1 MIEELIKLAKLLV
14 YCPDDGGLSRC
25 ALESIDIT
33 TRPYPGFPTDLQ
45 AQFMALI
52 TLAKG
57 TSCLEIHFYL
67 HLIHWYYRGY
77 CCQIHSLP

>member
-1 MIEELIKLAKLLV
+1 MLLV

-45 AQFMALI
+45 AQFMALMV
-52 TLAKG
+52 A
-57 TSCLEIHFYL
+57 TSGRPS
-67 HLIHWYYRGY
+67 W
-77 CCQIHSLP
+77 S